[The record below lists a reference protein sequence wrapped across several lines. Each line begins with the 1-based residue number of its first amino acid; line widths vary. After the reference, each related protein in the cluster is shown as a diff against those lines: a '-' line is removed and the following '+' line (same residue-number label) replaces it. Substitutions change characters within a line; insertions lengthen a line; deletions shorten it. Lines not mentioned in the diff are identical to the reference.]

1 MILARKYLFSIFK
14 RSKKSIVDQLEDIED
29 EILELENDRSSSIDS
44 EKQFVF
50 RLLFY
55 SFILYGLSFI
65 IAYYYYWP
73 KTATGKMV
81 ICTVFAAY
89 PFCIY
94 FLKNIF
100 RVLFSRRV
108 NKTNEKLKRLRA
120 NKQKLLEEVMEKET
134 FNKAQQILKRFDPL
148 TFASI
153 TVEEK
158 KTPKSVFGSMNNLIT
173 PRSDVRRRN
182 TSGDKYL
189 TPGLQGP
196 NITPHSC
203 IPEQGVNQRL
213 VSSKPRLIR
222 PLLPR
227 ERSIIDKFLDVLVG
241 DGPHKRFALICN
253 ECSSHNGMALQ
264 EEFEY
269 LAFRCCYCNHF
280 NPSRRTQLR
289 TSKLSTTEGTNTND
303 LINSQSTSCLLPK
316 QSAKDTTDVKNSVS
330 NISGYDSDDDT
341 DEDID
346 NITVVRDSHQLP
358 TIMSVKELS
367 MKCNDN
373 VDEDS
378 KVSTE

>member
-1 MILARKYLFSIFK
+1 MYGICCISFLYIFSEEHFPGFVLKTREQDELVLYIFL
-14 RSKKSIVDQLEDIED
+14 DL
-29 EILELENDRSSSIDS
+29 LID
-44 EKQFVF
+44 
-50 RLLFY
+50 
-55 SFILYGLSFI
+55 
-65 IAYYYYWP
+65 
-73 KTATGKMV
+73 
-81 ICTVFAAY
+81 
-89 PFCIY
+89 
-94 FLKNIF
+94 
-100 RVLFSRRV
+100 
-108 NKTNEKLKRLRA
+108 EKLKRLRA

>member
-1 MILARKYLFSIFK
+1 
-14 RSKKSIVDQLEDIED
+14 
-29 EILELENDRSSSIDS
+29 
-44 EKQFVF
+44 
-50 RLLFY
+50 
-55 SFILYGLSFI
+55 
-65 IAYYYYWP
+65 
-73 KTATGKMV
+73 
-81 ICTVFAAY
+81 
-89 PFCIY
+89 
-94 FLKNIF
+94 
-100 RVLFSRRV
+100 
-108 NKTNEKLKRLRA
+108 EKLKRLRA

-158 KTPKSVFGSMNNLIT
+158 KTSRSVLGSMDNLIT

-196 NITPHSC
+196 NITQHSC
-203 IPEQGVNQRL
+203 IPEQGVNQRP

-227 ERSIIDKFLDVLVG
+227 ERSVIDKFLDVLVG

-280 NPSRRTQLR
+280 NPARHTQLK
-289 TSKLSTTEGTNTND
+289 TSKLSTTGVTNTND

-316 QSAKDTTDVKNSVS
+316 QSAKDITDVKNSVS
-330 NISGYDSDDDT
+330 DMCGDDSDDDT
-341 DEDID
+341 DGDID
-346 NITVVRDSHQLP
+346 NISFHRYMHQRATHMP
-358 TIMSVKELS
+358 AKILS
-367 MKCNDN
+367 MESSDS
-373 VDEDS
+373 VDGDS
-378 KVSTE
+378 NVSTKLSMLSVSI